1 MSSKH
6 PKKAPAKA
14 LALFD
19 IDGTLLRRAG
29 HHHKLALIES
39 VRLATGCAVTLDD
52 IPTQGMLDCDL
63 LRLLLSQAGLPG
75 PQIEAKLPEL
85 IGTAQELYLSGSSDD
100 LRSTVCPGVV
110 FLLAELVRHGIATG
124 LVTGNLSAI
133 GWRKMELAGLRS
145 HFMFGAFAEH
155 GETRA
160 ALAALA
166 IQEARRTSIVSGT
179 AQISLIGDHPNDI
192 RAARANGI
200 RSIAT
205 ATGLSTRAELLAE
218 HPDILVDDLTEL
230 ALEQLL

>member
-1 MSSKH
+1 M
-6 PKKAPAKA
+6 PVNQNMPAPA

-29 HHHKLALIES
+29 QHHKLALVES
-39 VRLATGCAVTLDD
+39 VRLVTGCTVTLDG
-52 IPTQGMLDCDL
+52 IPTQGMLDGDL
-63 LRLLLSQAGLPG
+63 LRLLLSQAGLPDSH
-75 PQIEAKLPEL
+75 IEAKLPQL
-85 IGTAQELYLSGSSDD
+85 MDTAQETYLSVAPAD
-100 LRSTVCPGVV
+100 LRSSVCPGVV
-110 FLLAELVRHGIATG
+110 FLLAELARHGIATG

-166 IQEARRTSIVSGT
+166 VQQARRTSIVSGT

>member
-1 MSSKH
+1 
-6 PKKAPAKA
+6 
-14 LALFD
+14 
-19 IDGTLLRRAG
+19 
-29 HHHKLALIES
+29 
-39 VRLATGCAVTLDD
+39 
-52 IPTQGMLDCDL
+52 
-63 LRLLLSQAGLPG
+63 
-75 PQIEAKLPEL
+75 
-85 IGTAQELYLSGSSDD
+85 
-100 LRSTVCPGVV
+100 
-110 FLLAELVRHGIATG
+110 
-124 LVTGNLSAI
+124 
-133 GWRKMELAGLRS
+133 
-145 HFMFGAFAEH
+145 MFGAFAEH